1 MEIKEGGNRFR
12 EELYTCALKASFSEA
27 AFIGDISIFRNIS
40 CWASALH
47 QVRPE
52 GDEKWG

>member
-27 AFIGDISIFRNIS
+27 AFTGDISIS
-40 CWASALH
+40 ETSAAGLLLCT
-47 QVRPE
+47 R
-52 GDEKWG
+52 

>member
-1 MEIKEGGNRFR
+1 MEIKEGGNHFR